1 MYARFIR
8 LSWINQNSLDFV
20 VVVVVFWGLWSERC
34 FSKYKMSLRLNFASF
49 FFIFSFC
56 FFSCLES
63 TVWMFYIVCFINFF
77 LLPRHE
83 LEIYSSFEL
92 GCCDMQKRKSHR
104 STKHENILTQL
115 REPQDDKLFYLLRQ
129 TDRQTEDKK
138 KWMNKQINKAQSM
151 GQNILSTNTRT
162 HIGHHLKILK
172 FHRNQFGALLLFA

>member
-77 LLPRHE
+77 CFRDLSLKFIRRLNLDVAICRNGKAIDLH
-83 LEIYSSFEL
+83 
-92 GCCDMQKRKSHR
+92 
-104 STKHENILTQL
+104 STKTYWHSYASLKMINCFICYGRPT
-115 REPQDDKLFYLLRQ
+115 DKQ
-129 TDRQTEDKK
+129 KIKK
-138 KWMNKQINKAQSM
+138 NEWMNK
-151 GQNILSTNTRT
+151 
-162 HIGHHLKILK
+162 
-172 FHRNQFGALLLFA
+172 